1 MIAITSAG
9 LAALACFA
17 LGLATAQLV
26 GTARSAAGL
35 SVAVITGLYLLTNVW
50 EELGWLG
57 GLRFLSPF
65 HYSNQSRVLVPGES
79 TDLTAMAA
87 LVAMA
92 AAAVGIAMW
101 GFSKRDLGAPLWRL
115 RPRARAAITRD
126 RAAPR
131 SYWWSESSGHRVGL
145 VAWSLS
151 TAFIAGLM
159 AWLEPVVVEVWDEL
173 GFSGFL
179 SAAGSGASVADQYLS
194 FASQLVAAVVAGY
207 AITQTAGWVA
217 EIRDGR
223 VEVFLSHPVSWQR
236 LIVQRL
242 AVSSVGVLVIATSA
256 AAGLVL
262 GAAAVDVPVNL
273 MGLLRT
279 IPITFVLGLA
289 ILGLGAILVAW
300 MPTTTSVILLSAVAF
315 ASYLLAFIVPLFDLP
330 DWMMNL
336 SLFGAYGQPYL
347 EFPEAGGLLLL
358 TGLALAGGVVAPR
371 LAERHP
377 KVA

>member
-1 MIAITSAG
+1 VS
-9 LAALACFA
+9 
-17 LGLATAQLV
+17 
-26 GTARSAAGL
+26 
-35 SVAVITGLYLLTNVW
+35 
-50 EELGWLG
+50 
-57 GLRFLSPF
+57 
-65 HYSNQSRVLVPGES
+65 
-79 TDLTAMAA
+79 
-87 LVAMA
+87 
-92 AAAVGIAMW
+92 
-101 GFSKRDLGAPLWRL
+101 
-115 RPRARAAITRD
+115 
-126 RAAPR
+126 
-131 SYWWSESSGHRVGL
+131 L

-151 TAFIAGLM
+151 TAFITGLM

-173 GFSGFL
+173 GFSEFL

-242 AVSSVGVLVIATSA
+242 AVSSVGVLFIATSA

-262 GAAAVDVPVNL
+262 GAAAADVPLNL

-315 ASYLLAFIVPLFDLP
+315 ASYLLGFIVPLFDLP